1 MKLKKISILFL
12 CLGAFCA
19 GCSTNEKEEK
29 IQEEFTNHS
38 ADMEENSETGQTNI
52 QETIM
57 EHLTV
62 NAKIE
67 IPKES
72 LASYAT
78 EIKKFDAG
86 KVAELLWSESSE
98 KEIHIE
104 EYDAGAAEVTFQDE
118 SVALGPGTMM
128 YDKNSDITYVSGL
141 VAFAEESNL
150 LEEKELGFMT
160 VEQAVKN
167 VETFLEKLE
176 LGGELGEKRIFSLSK
191 ENLSSIQEMM
201 KKDEDYK
208 YFYES
213 GKYQEH
219 TWDSEDEL
227 YYLKY
232 KFSVDGVPILGVDSP
247 TVQMSGGMDRPL
259 LAYPIEC
266 NVLFSNDGIC
276 EVKLMGMLGQMKKET
291 EKQEIIQYD
300 GIKNALIKK
309 FGDVIL
315 SDDYH
320 LSSVQMEYFPKIKED
335 SFEEVEVIPVWCCK
349 FEINGEEVDYALR
362 FHAFTGEEIS

>member
-1 MKLKKISILFL
+1 MKLKKISALLL
-12 CLGAFCA
+12 CLGMVCT
-19 GCSTNEKEEK
+19 GCSANGKEEK
-29 IQEEFTNHS
+29 VQKELTNHVIDS
-38 ADMEENSETGQTNI
+38 EKNIETGQSDI

-67 IPKES
+67 IPEAP
-72 LASYAT
+72 LTSYTT

-86 KVAELLWSESSE
+86 KVAELLWPESR
-98 KEIHIE
+98 KEELIIE
-104 EYDAGAAEVTFQDE
+104 EYDAGATEVTFQDE
-118 SVALGPGTMM
+118 RVALGPGTMM
-128 YDKNSDITYVSGL
+128 YDKNSDITYISGL

-160 VEQAVKN
+160 VEQAAQN

-176 LGGELGEKRIFSLSK
+176 LGGELGEKQVFALSK
-191 ENLSSIQEMM
+191 EKLSSIQEMM
-201 KKDEDYK
+201 KKDENYK

-213 GKYQEH
+213 GKYQER
-219 TWDSEDEL
+219 TWDSDDEI

-232 KFSVDGVPILGVDSP
+232 KFSMDGVPIFGVDSP

-259 LAYPIEC
+259 LAQPIEC
-266 NVLFSNDGIC
+266 DILVSNAGIC
-276 EVKLMGMLGQMKKET
+276 EVKLMGMLNQMEKEE
-291 EKQEIIQYD
+291 EKQELIQYD
-300 GIKNALIKK
+300 GIKEALIKK

-315 SDDYH
+315 SDDYN
-320 LSSVQMEYFPKIKED
+320 LSGVWLEYFPKMKED

-362 FHAFTGEEIS
+362 FHASTGEEIS